1 MLIGKNKRKM
11 GKKALC
17 LIFAFLLSINSFAA
31 IVSDN
36 DGSAFVTKAEFEALK
51 NNFADQVDNYNDS
64 IDSKIDGAIA
74 SYLAA
79 RVGKKEKEN
88 ILNQSWEEISFING
102 VLNNT
107 FKLPDVNLLFGHS
120 SMHWAAIDLQPP
132 SMANNFYYIVQ
143 HTSRTV
149 YKKEWNSVGNVFRN
163 LVISDKPYGDANGKL
178 IWAGQALRYNEKWMI
193 NRMVPNWPVSSNQWA
208 FLDRPDTQEFGIEM
222 TNFYSL
228 VEVGDARNWDSV
240 KSSVWPVGYK
250 WKYRGRG
257 TSASWTTVG
266 ISFPIDWNWDSA
278 YTQVFLDTDDNGK
291 KTKYDH
297 IIEHDKTQMWEV
309 FNPDWSHLIVKSNNS
324 TITAN
329 NLKSAATTTSKA
341 RTFGL
346 AMHATSAATG
356 DHPRGMDDV
365 SVTQTTVTNS
375 ILPSLGLISGGVR
388 SDAIYQDND
397 IHEVEI
403 STGIKVTKD
412 SPKLHEGFQLLVA
425 KQDDKIEWE
434 PKFSLTHVHN
444 GADSYV
450 DNEHEV
456 DIYFSNGPFTN
467 DITTSNLIKVKIN
480 NETTEKNYAT
490 TSSRACKVEF
500 EMPENGIVYVKCV
513 PHNAG
518 TYLNSD
524 WIITLDLN
532 SCKTYMLLR
541 E

>member
-1 MLIGKNKRKM
+1 MC
-11 GKKALC
+11 KKALC
-17 LIFAFLLSINSFAA
+17 LIFAFLFSIESMAA
-31 IVSDN
+31 VVSDN
-36 DGSAFVTKAEFEALK
+36 DGAAFVTKAEFEALK
-51 NNFADQVDNYNDS
+51 ENFANQVDNYNDS
-64 IDSKIDGAIA
+64 IDSKIGGAIA

-120 SMHWAAIDLQPP
+120 SMYWAAIDYQPP

-163 LVISDKPYGDANGKL
+163 LVISDQPYGDANGKL

-193 NRMVPNWPVSSNQWA
+193 NRMVPNWPVSSNQWTY
-208 FLDRPDTQEFGIEM
+208 LDRPDIQEFEIEM

-257 TSASWTTVG
+257 TSTSWSSKV
-266 ISFPIDWNWDSA
+266 ISFPSDWNWDSA
-278 YTQVFLDTDDNGK
+278 STQVFLDTDNNGK

-309 FNPDWSHLIVKSNNS
+309 FNPNWSHLIVKSNNS

-365 SVTQTTVTNS
+365 SVTQTTETNS

-412 SPKLHEGFQLLVA
+412 SPKLHEGFQLLAA

-456 DIYFSNGPFTN
+456 DIYFSHGPFTN

>member
-1 MLIGKNKRKM
+1 M

-278 YTQVFLDTDDNGK
+278 STQVFLDTDDNGK